1 MITEQAVLDALRKV
15 EDPEVHRSIVDLE
28 MVKRVD
34 IQGDHVTVE
43 VLLTVSGC
51 PLRNKIDQDVRAAL
65 DSLSGVSSYDVILGT
80 MSEEERSRFAA
91 KVRAGQA
98 DPLQVAG
105 QPETPPLL
113 RPDTKTRFIAVA
125 SGKGGVGKSTA
136 TANLAV
142 ALARLGY
149 RVGVIDADIYGF
161 SIPNIFD
168 LGDRRPALVEK
179 MLMPVQQDGV
189 KIMSMGFFVHEN
201 NPVVWRGP
209 MLGKMLRNFFTE
221 VFWGDLDVML
231 LDLPPGTGDV
241 ALDVHTL
248 LPSSQEII
256 VTTPQSNATEV
267 AARAGTMALRTNHE
281 ILGVIENMSYFETN
295 GDKHYI
301 FGKGGGEKLAKELN
315 TDLLGQI
322 PLAVATASGGGIFS
336 AGTEQA
342 QIFDAIADTIAKNT
356 GLPQPTKTTAQ

>member
-1 MITEQAVLDALRKV
+1 MITEQAVLEALRKV
-15 EDPEVHRSIVDLE
+15 EDPEVHRSIVELE
-28 MVKRVD
+28 MVKRID
-34 IQGDHVTVE
+34 IKGDHVTVE
-43 VLLTVSGC
+43 VLLTVAGC

-65 DSLSGVSSYDVILGT
+65 ASIPGIGSYDVVLGT
-80 MSEEERSRFAA
+80 MTEEERSRFAA

-98 DPLQVAG
+98 NPLQIAG
-105 QPETPPLL
+105 QPEVPPLL
-113 RPDTKTRFIAVA
+113 RPDTNTVFIAVA

-142 ALARLGY
+142 ALSRLGY

-161 SIPNIFD
+161 SLPNIFN
-168 LGDRRPALVEK
+168 LGDRKPTLVEN

-189 KIMSMGFFVHEN
+189 KIMSMGFFVQEN
-201 NPVVWRGP
+201 APVVWRGP
-209 MLGKMLRNFFTE
+209 MLGKMLRNFFAE
-221 VFWGDLDVML
+221 AFWGELDVML

-248 LPSSQEII
+248 LPKSKEII

-281 ILGVIENMSYFETN
+281 ILGVIENMSYFEAN
-295 GDKHYI
+295 GERHYI
-301 FGKGGGEKLAKELN
+301 FGKGGGEKLARELR

-322 PLAVATASGGGIFS
+322 PLAVATASGSGIFPS
-336 AGTEQA
+336 GSEQA
-342 QIFDAIADTIAKNT
+342 LIFESVAKAVAKKADLRK
-356 GLPQPTKTTAQ
+356 